1 MVPLFVRPYLIMI
14 IILVVYIII
23 KSGNYQISSLLP
35 VFNHLFNGDIVRI
48 YSLFIYISFE
58 GFLCECFL

>member
-1 MVPLFVRPYLIMI
+1 MI

-23 KSGNYQISSLLP
+23 KSDNYQISPLLP
-35 VFNHLFNGDIVRI
+35 VFNQLFNGDIVRI